1 MSNNLIDNIF
11 DYNSY
16 RYVPEELKVEW
27 KNLYNLNRGDY
38 FKKQHEIY
46 SIYPQTRI
54 DLYNEE
60 LDKLNHIEN
69 LYINFNCNLDKMQP
83 KYNSDIEHSKQ
94 IKKSL
99 EKSINKMNEFI
110 CNKKSILEEKFY
122 KNNIPRN
129 EIIIENF
136 KNDKKEYDYIPIYIT
151 LIMIFLLFYL
161 LF

>member
-1 MSNNLIDNIF
+1 MIDSIF
-11 DYNSY
+11 DYKNY
-16 RYVPEELKVEW
+16 RYVPIELRMEW
-27 KNLYNLNRGDY
+27 KTLYNLYKGNY
-38 FKKQHEIY
+38 FNKQHELYKIF
-46 SIYPQTRI
+46 PQNRI
-54 DLYNEE
+54 DYYNEE
-60 LDKLNHIEN
+60 LFRLNQIDKLIKKFKNN
-69 LYINFNCNLDKMQP
+69 LNKIQP

-110 CNKKSILEEKFY
+110 CNKKLILEEKFY